1 MIQTIIEAF
10 DLAGGDAIGVVT
22 RHGLAE
28 LRPVGSGTAPY
39 VYAGDGQWTQIATDA
54 NGSWSYWRIA
64 APIIET
70 SVPGSTCT
78 NDFRATYQ
86 LRLVTVVERSV
97 CPAVEDAARAAL
109 SAIRG
114 TAAELARGLK
124 LKRLNADTGRVD
136 LESRKVYQ
144 QEFGQVGDVPP
155 NRSIIAIEI
164 TVVALGR
171 PECFTPCGA
180 TGSLLCQLV
189 EVQTWAKIKA
199 CMSMVQIDAAEAD
212 LCAGGGP
219 CDPLTVTVNDTI
231 EYATVDD
238 PCGAT
243 TNVEVVNEAD
253 EQVGTLVT
261 GKIVVPTAKSLCE
274 LVTEG
279 TSEEVAICV
288 ISSGKRPGVLAEI
301 IPTVPEGDTVAQV
314 YDVMTPAQ
322 QDLFDV
328 TVQLQDSA
336 ASPIGAPDVYAAGT
350 TTTKTAPDASWTL
363 KDTAGNTL
371 DSGAIAS
378 GGAAD
383 IEAPDAKV
391 QLKDSAGNNIGSLNV
406 YLSGSINNLTAP
418 DGTILTTDGVTAVDV
433 VKSNGN
439 TSLPQTRVPY
449 KDAANADQL
458 TTAADTEFA
467 SGTLRPDTIIPRI
480 TIYESDGVTVQ
491 GYADI
496 GSPFYTVDACPP
508 SAPAFVKF
516 IWQAGDADTYLWT
529 VTADEAG
536 TYGTYTPT
544 GTNGTLTYSKNGGGY
559 AALSGAITLA
569 VSDTIT
575 VRRTT
580 TTNAGSVKW
589 EA

>member
-231 EYATVDD
+231 EYATVDE

-261 GKIVVPTAKSLCE
+261 GKIVVPTAKSLCA

-328 TVQLQDSA
+328 TVQLRDSA
-336 ASPIGAPDVYAAGT
+336 GNNIGSADVYPAGT
-350 TTTKTAPDASWTL
+350 TTTKTAPDGSVTIQNSVPTTL
-363 KDTAGNTL
+363 HTVA
-371 DSGAIAS
+371 
-378 GGAAD
+378 
-383 IEAPDAKV
+383 
-391 QLKDSAGNNIGSLNV
+391 
-406 YLSGSINNLTAP
+406 
-418 DGTILTTDGVTAVDV
+418 
-433 VKSNGN
+433 VKSNG
-439 TSLPQTRVPY
+439 TATQSI
-449 KDAANADQL
+449 ADSTAVIKNL
-458 TTAADTEFA
+458 NGTTIKTEF
-467 SGTLRPDTIIPRI
+467 IPATVSENI
-480 TIYESDGVTVQ
+480 T
-491 GYADI
+491 
-496 GSPFYTVDACPP
+496 
-508 SAPAFVKF
+508 APIPLKF
-516 IWQAGDADTYLWT
+516 GWGAGDADTLTWT
-529 VTADEAG
+529 VTDDEAG
-536 TYGTYTPT
+536 TYGTYTQDGSS
-544 GTNGTLTYSKNGGGY
+544 GTITYSKNGGGFV
-559 AALSGAITLA
+559 AVSGAISLA
-569 VSDTIT
+569 VADTII

-580 TTNAGSVKW
+580 TTNAGFSRWVP
-589 EA
+589 

>member
-199 CMSMVQIDAAEAD
+199 CMSMVQLDAAEAD
-212 LCAGGGP
+212 LCTGGDSCP
-219 CDPLTVTVNDTI
+219 FDIELYVDAVLVDTI
-231 EYATVDD
+231 LNVD
-238 PCGAT
+238 PC
-243 TNVEVVNEAD
+243 VN
-253 EQVGTLVT
+253 
-261 GKIVVPTAKSLCE
+261 
-274 LVTEG
+274 
-279 TSEEVAICV
+279 
-288 ISSGKRPGVLAEI
+288 
-301 IPTVPEGDTVAQV
+301 
-314 YDVMTPAQ
+314 
-322 QDLFDV
+322 
-328 TVQLQDSA
+328 
-336 ASPIGAPDVYAAGT
+336 
-350 TTTKTAPDASWTL
+350 
-363 KDTAGNTL
+363 NTL
-371 DSGAIAS
+371 
-378 GGAAD
+378 
-383 IEAPDAKV
+383 
-391 QLKDSAGNNIGSLNV
+391 NINW
-406 YLSGSINNLTAP
+406 N
-418 DGTILTTDGVTAVDV
+418 
-433 VKSNGN
+433 
-439 TSLPQTRVPY
+439 
-449 KDAANADQL
+449 
-458 TTAADTEFA
+458 
-467 SGTLRPDTIIPRI
+467 
-480 TIYESDGVTVQ
+480 
-491 GYADI
+491 
-496 GSPFYTVDACPP
+496 
-508 SAPAFVKF
+508 
-516 IWQAGDADTYLWT
+516 
-529 VTADEAG
+529 
-536 TYGTYTPT
+536 
-544 GTNGTLTYSKNGGGY
+544 
-559 AALSGAITLA
+559 
-569 VSDTIT
+569 
-575 VRRTT
+575 
-580 TTNAGSVKW
+580 
-589 EA
+589 